1 MTQRCYE
8 GKDGLTPEP
17 IADIVNR
24 FQQVY
29 LVGDMVTIVA
39 YQTAGITVKISNL
52 VSFFLFVFLI
62 CGKLRDILQRISC
75 NDHSPPP
82 SLFRSPPTQQTEKR
96 LIRDLST
103 PFLISICFA
112 STTSATRQPTTPLL
126 FHLIEMH
133 MP

>member
-1 MTQRCYE
+1 MTRRCYE

-17 IADIVNR
+17 MADIVNR

-39 YQTAGITVKISNL
+39 YQIAGITVIISNL

-75 NDHSPPP
+75 NDHSPPR
-82 SLFRSPPTQQTEKR
+82 LFSVPLPHNRQKNG
-96 LIRDLST
+96 LSVT
-103 PFLISICFA
+103 Y
-112 STTSATRQPTTPLL
+112 PLH
-126 FHLIEMH
+126 F
-133 MP
+133 